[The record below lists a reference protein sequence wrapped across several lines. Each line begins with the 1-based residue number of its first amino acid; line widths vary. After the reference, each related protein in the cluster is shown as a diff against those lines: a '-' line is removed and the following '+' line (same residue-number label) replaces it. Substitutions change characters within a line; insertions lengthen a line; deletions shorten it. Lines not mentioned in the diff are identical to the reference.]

1 MGLKKFASK
10 LIDWDKD
17 LVQWTFENELLTR
30 QDSGDLGPDRV
41 VERPKVIYNEETST
55 YVLWLHIDDSSYG
68 EAKTGVATSSSVCG
82 TYSYL

>member
-1 MGLKKFASK
+1 M
-10 LIDWDKD
+10 I
-17 LVQWTFENELLTR
+17 QWTFENELLTL

-68 EAKTGVATSSSVCG
+68 EAKTGVATSPSVWDLHLSVRNSSNFLKA
-82 TYSYL
+82 TWR